1 MSDEDVHRS
10 RDEQYIIDL
19 VTPTCDPQLI
29 PFEGQIFPTLELG
42 VKFYE
47 EYADA
52 AGFETHLST
61 PKKTE
66 DSTMLYRYVL
76 YNRAGLK
83 PKKKI
88 PSNTKGNEPKKQRQT
103 VSIRVECMAHIVLRH
118 AGNRGYRVTT
128 FDEEHTHNMVPEG
141 QRHLMNSKR
150 NVNYIHQMMMLTGM
164 KANIGPMKTFRFYK
178 ELVGGYDDVGCTPQD
193 FKNYGRDLRAFSD
206 GVDARIL
213 LDNFRDK
220 QESCPGFKFSF
231 DTFEDT
237 TLKRLYK
244 MILTPFTG
252 RDNHGRCIT
261 FGAALISNEDVESYS
276 WVFSKFVESMG
287 AHPLILITD
296 QDPAMRKAIE
306 NPDLVEPSVFEEK
319 WHRLMDEYDLGGN
332 RWFTDMFALR
342 ANWVPAYFRDTKM
355 SGLFRTTSLSESE
368 NSFFRRHVNKNSNLV
383 QLYMH
388 YVGAMEAQRNTYDTI
403 TLADETGS
411 LDLIT
416 QSHIEHHAS
425 TVYTN
430 KIFKEEVQVE
440 IVSAA

>member
-1 MSDEDVHRS
+1 MGDSPMFFSEGFRARNWEFIFGVLPVSGEKDHGTGSSDLNPVSHHVHRS

-52 AGFETHLST
+52 AGFETRLST
-61 PKKTE
+61 PKKAE
-66 DSTMLYRYVL
+66 DGTMLYRYVL
-76 YNRAGLK
+76 CNRAGLK

-103 VSIRVECMAHIVLRH
+103 VSIRVDCMARIVLRH
-118 AGNRGYRVTT
+118 AGNRGYRVNT
-128 FDEEHTHNMVPEG
+128 FDEHHTHNMVPEG

-178 ELVGGYDDVGCTPQD
+178 ELVGGYDDVGCTAQD

-213 LDNFRDK
+213 VDNFRDK

-237 TLKRLYK
+237 TLKRLFWVDDCSIKNFKLYGDAVSYDATYRTNKYK
-244 MILTPFTG
+244 LIFTPFTG

-306 NPDLVEPSVFEEK
+306 NVLPNTSHRLCMWHILMKFAEKLPNHLMKDSELKEKFNNIVWPDLVEPSVFEEK
-319 WHRLMDEYDLGGN
+319 WHCLMDEYDLDGN
-332 RWFTDMFALR
+332 RC
-342 ANWVPAYFRDTKM
+342 PP
-355 SGLFRTTSLSESE
+355 
-368 NSFFRRHVNKNSNLV
+368 
-383 QLYMH
+383 
-388 YVGAMEAQRNTYDTI
+388 
-403 TLADETGS
+403 
-411 LDLIT
+411 
-416 QSHIEHHAS
+416 
-425 TVYTN
+425 
-430 KIFKEEVQVE
+430 
-440 IVSAA
+440 